1 MKYLKEALTFDDVL
15 IVPGKSSIQPNKAN
29 LNTSL
34 TKNIKLNIPLV
45 SAAMDTVTESSMAI
59 KIAQMGGLGFIH
71 KNLSFK
77 EQANEVLK
85 VKRFESGMV
94 VDPFTIYPESTLM
107 DAIKLKEKYNISG
120 IPVVEKNTKK
130 LVGILTNRDIRFAN
144 NLKQKVNSLMT
155 KENLITV
162 KKNISMDSA
171 KKLLHTHRIEKLL
184 VVDNEYRC
192 IGLITVKDIDKAK
205 KFPLATKDSL
215 GRLMVGAA
223 VGVGDEQG
231 IERVNFLKKAGVDI
245 IAIDT
250 AHGHSKNVIDTL
262 VRIKKMNPN
271 LPVIVGNIATAEAAK
286 DLIKSGADALK
297 VGIGPGS
304 ICTTRIVAGVGVP
317 QLHAISEVF
326 SIAKKKKFQLFLMEE

>member
-15 IVPGKSSIQPNKAN
+15 IVPGKSSIQPNKAE
-29 LNTSL
+29 LHTSL
-34 TKNIKLNIPLV
+34 TKKIKLNIPLV

-94 VDPFTIYPESTLM
+94 VDPFTIYPENTLM

-144 NLKQKVNSLMT
+144 NLEQKVYSLMT

-162 KKNISMDSA
+162 KKISPWIMLKNYCTHTELKSF
-171 KKLLHTHRIEKLL
+171 LLLIMSIDVL
-184 VVDNEYRC
+184 V
-192 IGLITVKDIDKAK
+192 
-205 KFPLATKDSL
+205 
-215 GRLMVGAA
+215 
-223 VGVGDEQG
+223 
-231 IERVNFLKKAGVDI
+231 
-245 IAIDT
+245 
-250 AHGHSKNVIDTL
+250 
-262 VRIKKMNPN
+262 
-271 LPVIVGNIATAEAAK
+271 
-286 DLIKSGADALK
+286 
-297 VGIGPGS
+297 
-304 ICTTRIVAGVGVP
+304 
-317 QLHAISEVF
+317 
-326 SIAKKKKFQLFLMEE
+326 